1 MSRVYCVRPL
11 EKKSISISY
20 EMYRSNADGSTSWFN
35 IEDHYRWGQGF
46 IAEDLSENLPY
57 ADSSVVY
64 CKSDCGW
71 GCELDDQIAVNFE
84 FSDDLSEQDQQAIKD
99 AYREGGAGWLH
110 EGDHEWEFED
120 DYVIVLAPFQVDLC
134 EDDGSVIE
142 KNIALRNKPTTTNSG
157 AWPFPT

>member
-1 MSRVYCVRPL
+1 MNVYCVRPL
-11 EKKSISISY
+11 EKKSISVSY

-46 IAEDLSENLPY
+46 IEEDLSENLPY
-57 ADSSVVY
+57 ADSDVVY
-64 CKSDCGW
+64 CKADCGW
-71 GCELDDQIAVNFE
+71 GAELDDQIAVNFE

-99 AYREGGAGWLH
+99 AYRDGGAGWLY

-120 DYVIVLAPFQVDLC
+120 DYIVVVAPFQIDLC
-134 EDDGSVIE
+134 QDNGTVIE
-142 KNIALRNKPTTTNSG
+142 KNIKLRNRPTTTNSG